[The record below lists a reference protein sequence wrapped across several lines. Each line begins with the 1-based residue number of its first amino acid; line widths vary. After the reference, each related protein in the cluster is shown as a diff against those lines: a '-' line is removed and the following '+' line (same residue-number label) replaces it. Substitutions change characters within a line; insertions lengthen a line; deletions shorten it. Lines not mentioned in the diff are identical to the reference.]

1 MVTLT
6 PTRHGSPSTRRRTR
20 PTAPRTTARARLAA
34 LAAGLAT
41 TAPTA
46 GPAAAQAG
54 TRSAPVDPETLPIPE
69 GSPAPTSLSGEG
81 GGTLLRLGIGLIVV
95 IGLIAAVWFVMK
107 RIQRGRYPALEE
119 GGPALIDVVTTTP
132 LGPNRSLHLVRV
144 GEELVLVGSTD
155 HSVTGL
161 ARLGVEESA
170 ALVDLAPAGPRFG
183 TGTGTPGGPGVD
195 DRARAAATAGEA
207 TLVERLRALTTRR

>member
-20 PTAPRTTARARLAA
+20 PPSPRTIARGRVLACASA
-34 LAAGLAT
+34 LTTLAL
-41 TAPTA
+41 TA
-46 GPAAAQAG
+46 GPALAQAA
-54 TRSAPVDPETLPIPE
+54 TAPVDPETLPIPE
-69 GSPAPTSLSGEG
+69 GSATPTSLTGEG
-81 GGTLLRLGIGLIVV
+81 GGTLLRLAIGLVV
-95 IGLIAAVWFVMK
+95 VVGLIAAVWFVMK
-107 RIQRGRYPALEE
+107 RVQRSRYPALEE
-119 GGPALIDVVTTTP
+119 RGPALIDVVTTTA

-183 TGTGTPGGPGVD
+183 SGSATPGGPGVD

-207 TLVERLRALTTRR
+207 TLVERLRAITTRR

>member
-6 PTRHGSPSTRRRTR
+6 PTRHGSPSPRRRTR
-20 PTAPRTTARARLAA
+20 PSTPRTTAGGRIVA
-34 LAAGLAT
+34 LAAGLLTLAV
-41 TAPTA
+41 TA
-46 GPAAAQAG
+46 GTAAAQAG
-54 TRSAPVDPETLPIPE
+54 TRTAPVDPETLPIPE
-69 GSPAPTSLSGEG
+69 GSATPTSLSGEG
-81 GGTLLRLGIGLIVV
+81 GGTLLRLAIGLIVV
-95 IGLIAAVWFVMK
+95 VGLIAAVWFVMK
-107 RIQRGRYPALEE
+107 RVQRSRYPALEE
-119 GGPALIDVVTTTP
+119 KGPALIDVVTTTA
-132 LGPNRSLHLVRV
+132 LGPNRALHLVRV

-183 TGTGTPGGPGVD
+183 SGTGVPGGPGVD

-207 TLVERLRALTTRR
+207 TLVERLRALTTRH